1 VTPVGSIGI
10 SDHAGWAVLM
20 TVAGDGTLID
30 RRRVELLDEGLPSL
44 PHHHDAQ
51 ALPIEQALA
60 LIERVRVSA
69 DRHAKRALD
78 AVATAVSARI
88 QGVAIR
94 RCPPLPPTVAERLAD
109 YRAQNVADTVMYRNA
124 LAGAAEA
131 RGWAVHWY
139 DAKTVLDAA
148 ARAIHVVDFEAHFQ
162 QLKKAFGPPW
172 GQDQRLALAA
182 AIVAARARQ
191 R

>member
-1 VTPVGSIGI
+1 MTPFGSIGV

-51 ALPIEQALA
+51 ALPLEQALA

-69 DRHAKRALD
+69 DRHAKLALD
-78 AVATAVSARI
+78 AVATSVSARI

-109 YRAQNVADTVMYRNA
+109 YRAQNAADTVMYRNA

-139 DAKTVLDAA
+139 EAKTVLDAA
-148 ARAIHVVDFEAHFQ
+148 AGALNVEDFEAHFQ
-162 QLKKAFGPPW
+162 RLKKSFGPPW

-182 AIVAARARQ
+182 AIVAARAR
-191 R
+191 RR